1 MIEAVIK
8 KTESLPNRYYIV
20 KVSYTDPIT
29 NESVTGIDD
38 IVKTQFTEDVVC
50 AVLGAYCKDTYK
62 LTVKPIE
69 GTAKDYKKLPSGYY
83 EVYGIEHMASRIN
96 RIRFVRTSTI
106 EIPKIVYV
114 QKEIRK
120 EL

>member
-1 MIEAVIK
+1 MIEVEIK
-8 KTESLPNRYYIV
+8 KSESLPNRYYIV

-38 IVKTQFTEDVVC
+38 VVKTQFTEEIVC
-50 AVLGAYCKDTYK
+50 AALGAYCKDTYK
-62 LTVKPIE
+62 LTIKPIE
-69 GTAKDYKKLPSGYY
+69 GDVKSNKLPNGYY
-83 EVYGIEHMASRIN
+83 ETYSIDHMASRIN

-106 EIPKIVYV
+106 EVPKIVYV
-114 QKEIRK
+114 QKTITK